1 MIAAGGNP
9 NAISRSGW
17 TALYRAGIGFSS
29 EVVRTLLDSG
39 ALPNLPGGCHALHA
53 AAAGGWSDVVFA
65 LAGGGADVN
74 SYNEKDDL
82 PLTIALRKKQIS
94 KNTILILLAYGAD
107 VERRNKAGE
116 NALELFATVQ
126 DTKIVEM
133 IANAKHG
140 VRPDIKN
147 FMELLTCPIWL
158 KSLLNK

>member
-1 MIAAGGNP
+1 M
-9 NAISRSGW
+9 
-17 TALYRAGIGFSS
+17 
-29 EVVRTLLDSG
+29 
-39 ALPNLPGGCHALHA
+39 
-53 AAAGGWSDVVFA
+53 
-65 LAGGGADVN
+65 N

-147 FMELLTCPIWL
+147 FSPLGL
-158 KSLLNK
+158 